1 MRDTV
6 ADALARVLCSA
17 GCGTCFGY
25 LGHHVEPLPQAL
37 IRAGCQVV
45 ITASETGAGY
55 IAQGLALASGRPS
68 LTFCAGGP
76 GLAMLTPALQV
87 ARLERIPLLAI
98 VGQTGSK
105 GLPTFQ
111 NTGSCGTRDRE
122 LLSALQV
129 TNLHLEIP
137 ENLPGVLQCAWDRLR
152 VGSPV
157 VITVPCDV
165 LAAPWASETEPAQGQ
180 LLLQPF
186 NQSQC
191 LDSIEASPATPRI
204 SQLSEQ
210 NLKPSRGYCYSAVV
224 RELLMLLPADTL
236 WFGDAGQTRHS
247 MGSELARRGI
257 PFFQASSTGPM
268 GWALAAA
275 IGAACHQPAR
285 PVCCFTG
292 DGSALMLANEWTT
305 AVKLHL
311 PITFVLA
318 ENGVLGGPYSRLRD
332 TEAEHLGRLPALN
345 WRTLAEALGLPAHCV
360 DGSMSL
366 ADALA
371 ALPASGPRLL
381 VVAMPERDPAV
392 HAPYELLQPLD
403 R

>member
-1 MRDTV
+1 MSHTV
-6 ADALARVLCSA
+6 ADVLARVLVSA
-17 GCGTCFGY
+17 GFGPCFGY

-45 ITASETGAGY
+45 IAASETGAGY
-55 IAQGLALASGRPS
+55 IALGLALASGRPS
-68 LTFCAGGP
+68 LTFCGGSP
-76 GLAMLTPALQV
+76 GLAMLVPALQV
-87 ARLERIPLLAI
+87 ARLEGIPLLAI
-98 VGQTGSK
+98 VGQTGSN

-111 NTGSCGTRDRE
+111 NTGSSGSRDRE
-122 LLSALQV
+122 LLSALRV
-129 TNLHLEIP
+129 TNFHLEVA
-137 ENLPGVLQCAWDRLR
+137 EHLPGVLECAWEQLSEG
-152 VGSPV
+152 VPV
-157 VITVPCDV
+157 VITVACDV
-165 LAAPWASETEPAQGQ
+165 MAAPWPAQPKMAEGSP
-180 LLLQPF
+180 LLRVLNPWQWLDPMAASAAPQISLRPEQNVQPF
-186 NQSQC
+186 RVGSY
-191 LDSIEASPATPRI
+191 
-204 SQLSEQ
+204 
-210 NLKPSRGYCYSAVV
+210 GAVV
-224 RELLMLLPADTL
+224 AELLALLPADTL

-257 PFFQASSTGPM
+257 PSFHASSTGPM

-332 TEAEHLGRLPALN
+332 TEAEHLGRLPVLN
-345 WRTLAEALGLPAHCV
+345 WRALAEALGLPAQCV
-360 DGSMSL
+360 DGTMSL
-366 ADALA
+366 AEALA
-371 ALPASGPRLL
+371 ALPVSGPRLL
-381 VVAMPERDPAV
+381 VVALPERDPAV
-392 HAPYELLQPLD
+392 RPPYELLQPLD